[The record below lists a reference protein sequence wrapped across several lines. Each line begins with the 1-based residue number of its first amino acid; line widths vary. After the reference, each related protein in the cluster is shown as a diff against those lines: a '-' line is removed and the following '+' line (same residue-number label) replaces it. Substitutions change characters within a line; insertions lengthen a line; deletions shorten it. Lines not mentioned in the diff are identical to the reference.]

1 MIGGKMKRL
10 LVAAVLLPTFLTVA
24 PQANAQTAGCVATKP
39 AVPGAQVVSATAEVK
54 PGGDVPSPFPGFPP
68 VTEVPPYCAVTLV
81 LTHPGANDR
90 VNLSL
95 WLPVSGWNGRFQG
108 TGGGGYAMTQGDIA
122 LAVAVKDGYA
132 VAGTDGGH
140 VNDFEDPSTWALG
153 PDGHVDQA
161 LLLNFASRSLHDMA
175 VAGKAV
181 TTSHYGKAPRYSYWT
196 GCSTGGRQGL
206 MEAQRFP
213 DDYDGISANAPAVN
227 WDRFIPDLVW
237 PQVVMQQEHNFP
249 TQCEFQAFHD
259 AATAACDR
267 NDGVADGVV
276 DLPKSCDYNPY
287 RLVGTK
293 IVCDGKE
300 ITISRADAD
309 VVRKIWQGTPLW
321 YGLNRT
327 APFGSLANTV
337 TGPDGT
343 TVGVPFGIGANW
355 LKYFVQEDP
364 SFDLRTITYR
374 DFDRLFAKSRA
385 KFNQVIGTDDPDLSA
400 FRAAGGKMI
409 TWHGIDDSIIPY
421 QGTVDYRQRVEH
433 RMGGASTV
441 DGFYR
446 LFLTPG
452 VDHCGFAGTGP
463 IPADP
468 LPALV
473 DWVEKGRAPETLP
486 ATTMDGTRTRDIC
499 RYPLHAQYTG
509 HGDPNSAASYTC
521 HR

>member
-1 MIGGKMKRL
+1 M
-10 LVAAVLLPTFLTVA
+10 T
-24 PQANAQTAGCVATKP
+24 
-39 AVPGAQVVSATAEVK
+39 
-54 PGGDVPSPFPGFPP
+54 D
-68 VTEVPPYCAVTLV
+68 VPPYCSVSLV

-90 VNLSL
+90 VTLSV

-108 TGGGGYAMTQGDIA
+108 TGGGGYAMTQGDTA
-122 LAVAVKDGYA
+122 LAQAVKDGYA
-132 VAGTDGGH
+132 AAGTDGGH

-153 PDGHVDQA
+153 SDGHVNQA
-161 LLLNFASRSLHDMA
+161 LLLNFASRSLHEMA
-175 VAGKAV
+175 VGGKAV
-181 TTSHYGKAPRYSYWT
+181 ATSYYGRAPRYSYWT

-206 MEAQRFP
+206 MEAQRYP

-276 DLPKSCDYNPY
+276 DLPDSCDYSPY

-309 VVRKIWQGTPLW
+309 VVHKIWQGTPLW

-327 APFGSLANTV
+327 APFGSIANTAV
-337 TGPDGT
+337 GPDGT
-343 TVGVPFGIGANW
+343 VTGVPFGISANW
-355 LKYFVQEDP
+355 LRYFVQEDP
-364 SFDLRTITYR
+364 SFDLRTVTYR

-385 KFNQVIGTDDPDLSA
+385 RFNQVIGTDDPDLSA

-421 QGTVDYRQRVEH
+421 QGTVDYRQRVDR
-433 RMGGASTV
+433 RMGGTSTV
-441 DGFYR
+441 DNFYR
-446 LFLTPG
+446 VFLTPG
-452 VDHCGFAGTGP
+452 VDHCGFAGSQGNFQLNVMLP
-463 IPADP
+463 VIARNVLESARLIAAVARLLADKVLAGTEVDVERAREYAESSPSIVTP
-468 LPALV
+468 LNKYIGY
-473 DWVEKGRAPETLP
+473 EE
-486 ATTMDGTRTRDIC
+486 
-499 RYPLHAQYTG
+499 
-509 HGDPNSAASYTC
+509 AASIAKQSLKERRTIRDVVIERG
-521 HR
+521 HVESGKLTLEQLDEALDVLRMARGGTK